1 MKKNYFCG
9 LNEMKTPMENE
20 RNIDKLAN
28 YIIKLGA
35 LAAIIAICC
44 IFKNVLIYI
53 FIALVV
59 SLIGQPI
66 MRLLGKIRIKKL
78 HIPDW
83 ISALLT
89 ILIIIALLALIITV
103 MIPMVTNIISDASV
117 ASDTSVSAKSWMEG
131 VNQWLIGVFP
141 SLGEDFNLIS
151 ILMKKLSELVSF
163 NGVTGFVG
171 SLAGVVVDIFVGLF
185 TVSFISFFF
194 LKDPTLFSRIVCAL
208 VPDKIEHM
216 ISQTLNEIKQ
226 LLSRYFVGL
235 ILEMLGVAMLDFLGI
250 WLIARL
256 DVSYAIGIAIIAG
269 ILNIIPYIGPIIGE
283 AIGAILGMILKV
295 GIGTGL
301 DVNVWIFGLI
311 ILAIM
316 LGVQLIDNFVFQPL
330 IYSTS
335 IKAHPL
341 EIFIVFLMAGHI
353 GGVVGMLVAIPA
365 YTVIRVIAMRF
376 FYRFKI
382 IQRLIPDLSEEDRI
396 IEEIN

>member
-1 MKKNYFCG
+1 
-9 LNEMKTPMENE
+9 MENE
-20 RNIDKLAN
+20 KNTNKLAG
-28 YIIKLGA
+28 YIIKLAG
-35 LAAIIAICC
+35 LAAVIALCC
-44 IFKNVLIYI
+44 IFKNVLVYI
-53 FIALVV
+53 LIAVVV

-66 MRLLGKIRIKKL
+66 MKLLRKIRIKKF

-89 ILIIIALLALIITV
+89 IIIIIASMALIITIMV
-103 MIPMVTNIISDASV
+103 PMVANIITDATA
-117 ASDTSVSAKSWMEG
+117 ASETPVSGSSWIDG
-131 VNQWLIGVFP
+131 VNQWLIGLFP
-141 SLGEDFNLIS
+141 SLGQDFNLITV
-151 ILMKKLSELVSF
+151 LMDKLSELASF
-163 NGVTGFVG
+163 SGVTGFVG
-171 SLAGVVVDIFVGLF
+171 SVAGVVADFFVGIF

-194 LKDPTLFSRIVCAL
+194 LKDSNLFGRIVCAF
-208 VPDKIEHM
+208 VPDRIE
-216 ISQTLNEIKQ
+216 QTVNKTLGEIRQ

-235 ILEMLGVAMLDFLGI
+235 VLEMLGVALLDFLGI

-256 DVSYAIGIAIIAG
+256 DVSYALGIAVIAG
-269 ILNIIPYIGPIIGE
+269 ILNIIPYVGPIMGE
-283 AIGAILGMILKV
+283 AIGAVLGMILKV
-295 GIGTGL
+295 GVGAGL

-311 ILAIM
+311 IVAIM
-316 LGVQLIDNFVFQPL
+316 LTVQLIDNFVFQPL

-382 IQRLIPDLSEEDRI
+382 IQRLIPDLSEEDKI
-396 IEEIN
+396 IEEE

>member
-1 MKKNYFCG
+1 
-9 LNEMKTPMENE
+9 MENE
-20 RNIDKLAN
+20 KNTNKLAG
-28 YIIKLGA
+28 YIIKLAG
-35 LAAIIAICC
+35 LAAVIALCC
-44 IFKNVLIYI
+44 IFKNVLVYI
-53 FIALVV
+53 LIAVVV

-66 MRLLGKIRIKKL
+66 MKLFRKVRIKKF

-83 ISALLT
+83 LSALLT

-103 MIPMVTNIISDASV
+103 LIPMVGHIINDATAASETTAPGTNWVDGI
-117 ASDTSVSAKSWMEG
+117 
-131 VNQWLIGVFP
+131 NQWLIGLFP
-141 SLGEDFNLIS
+141 SLGQDFNLVTV
-151 ILMKKLSELVSF
+151 LMSKLSKLVSF
-163 NGVTGFVG
+163 SGVTGFVG

-194 LKDPTLFSRIVCAL
+194 LKDPNLFGKIVCAF
-208 VPDKIEHM
+208 VPDKIEPTV
-216 ISQTLNEIKQ
+216 SKTLGEIRQ

-235 ILEMLGVAMLDFLGI
+235 VLEMLGVALLDFLGI

-256 DVSYAIGIAIIAG
+256 DVSYAIGIAVIAG
-269 ILNIIPYIGPIIGE
+269 ILNIIPYVGPIIGE

-295 GIGTGL
+295 GVGAGL
-301 DVNVWIFGLI
+301 DVNVWVFGLI

-316 LGVQLIDNFVFQPL
+316 LSVQLIDNFVFQPL

-376 FYRFKI
+376 FYRFKV
-382 IQRLIPDLSEEDRI
+382 IQRLIPDLSEEDKI
-396 IEEIN
+396 IEETE